1 MVLATIAAAAGTAG
15 IPPII
20 CTLLLIAT
28 VIAFIIGLAEVLGLF
43 SLGGTR
49 TGNGRFGTLVV
60 AVILLVVYII
70 AC

>member
-1 MVLATIAAAAGTAG
+1 MLLATAGTTS

-20 CTLLLIAT
+20 CTILLIAT
-28 VIAFIIGLAEVLGLF
+28 VIAFIIGLAEVLGLYSF
-43 SLGGTR
+43 GGAR
-49 TGNGRFGTLVV
+49 TGGGRFGGLVV